1 MSKSLEVTYKN
12 NLLIVDG
19 LNLAF
24 RWKHSGA
31 QDFHEEYL
39 KTVQS
44 FRRSYEAKHV
54 IIAADSGKSSYRKR
68 IYPEYKGDREE
79 KFAVQSEAEKE
90 IFLRFMADYNKALD
104 YIKDNSDI
112 QVIRFEKTEADDI
125 AAYICCNYSQ
135 EFEYVWLLSTDEDW
149 DLLLKDNISRFSY
162 VSKKEFSLDNW
173 HLHYDY
179 PFNYHLSVKC
189 LVGGEDNIQGVSGV
203 GPKRAIS
210 LIEKYGTIL
219 DIVDAIPID
228 SKYKFVKSLNASRDS
243 LILNYELM
251 SLLDYHEEALG
262 SHTTDIDNI
271 MRGILDGQP
280 CN

>member
-1 MSKSLEVTYKN
+1 MSKSLEVTYRN

-31 QDFHEEYL
+31 QDFHVEYL

-54 IIAADSGKSSYRKR
+54 VIAADSGKSSYRKR
-68 IYPEYKGDREE
+68 LYPEYKGDREE
-79 KFAVQSEAEKE
+79 KFASQSTAEKE
-90 IFLRFMADYNKALD
+90 IFLRFMADYNKSLD

-135 EFEYVWLLSTDEDW
+135 EFEHVWLLSTDEDW

-179 PFNYHLSVKC
+179 PFEDHLSVKC
-189 LVGGEDNIQGVSGV
+189 LIGGEDNIKGVSGI
-203 GPKRAIS
+203 GPKRAVK
-210 LIEKYGTIL
+210 LVQEYGSVL
-219 DIVDAIPID
+219 DIVDALPIA
-228 SKYKFVKSLNASRDS
+228 SKYQFIKELNNSKDKLLLNIELMDLVSYNTEALGNNTEYIDS
-243 LILNYELM
+243 LIRK
-251 SLLDYHEEALG
+251 LLDG
-262 SHTTDIDNI
+262 
-271 MRGILDGQP
+271 
-280 CN
+280 

>member
-54 IIAADSGKSSYRKR
+54 VIAADSGKSSYRKR

-104 YIKDNSDI
+104 YIKDHSDI

-162 VSKKEFSLDNW
+162 VSKKEFNLDNW

-179 PFNYHLSVKC
+179 PFEDHLSIKC
-189 LVGGEDNIQGVSGV
+189 LIGGEDNIKGVSGI
-203 GPKRAIS
+203 GPKRAVS
-210 LIEKYGTIL
+210 LVAEYGSIF
-219 DIVDAIPID
+219 DIIDAIPIN
-228 SKYKFVKSLNASRDS
+228 SKYQFIKNLNNSKDN
-243 LILNYELM
+243 LLLNIELM
-251 SLLDYHEEALG
+251 DLVSFHTEALG
-262 SHTTDIDNI
+262 DNTNHIDTLI
-271 MRGILDGQP
+271 RKLLDG
-280 CN
+280 

>member
-24 RWKHSGA
+24 RWKHSGG
-31 QDFHEEYL
+31 QDFHAEYL

-135 EFEYVWLLSTDEDW
+135 EFEHVWLLSTDEDW

-162 VSKKEFSLDNW
+162 VSKKEFNLDNW

-179 PFNYHLSVKC
+179 PFEDHLSIKC
-189 LVGGEDNIQGVSGV
+189 LIGGEDNIKGVSGI
-203 GPKRAIS
+203 GPKRAVS
-210 LIEKYGTIL
+210 LVAEYGSIF
-219 DIVDAIPID
+219 DIIDAIPIN
-228 SKYKFVKSLNASRDS
+228 SKYQFIKNLNNSKDN
-243 LILNYELM
+243 LLLNIELM
-251 SLLDYHEEALG
+251 DLVSFHTEALG
-262 SHTTDIDNI
+262 DNTNHIDTLI
-271 MRGILDGQP
+271 RKLLDG
-280 CN
+280 

>member
-31 QDFHEEYL
+31 QDFHAEYL

-44 FRRSYEAKHV
+44 FRRSYEAKYV
-54 IIAADSGKSSYRKR
+54 VIAADSGKSSYRKR
-68 IYPEYKGDREE
+68 LYPEYKGDREE

-162 VSKKEFSLDNW
+162 VSKKEFNLDNW
-173 HLHYDY
+173 HLHYNY
-179 PFNYHLSVKC
+179 PFEDHLSIKC
-189 LVGGEDNIQGVSGV
+189 LIGGEDNIKGVSGI
-203 GPKRAIS
+203 GPKRAVS
-210 LIEKYGTIL
+210 LVAEYGSIF
-219 DIVDAIPID
+219 DIIDAIPIN
-228 SKYKFVKSLNASRDS
+228 SKYQFIKNLNNSKDN
-243 LILNYELM
+243 LLLNIELM
-251 SLLDYHEEALG
+251 DLVSFHTEALG
-262 SHTTDIDNI
+262 DNTNHIDTLI
-271 MRGILDGQP
+271 RKLLDG
-280 CN
+280 